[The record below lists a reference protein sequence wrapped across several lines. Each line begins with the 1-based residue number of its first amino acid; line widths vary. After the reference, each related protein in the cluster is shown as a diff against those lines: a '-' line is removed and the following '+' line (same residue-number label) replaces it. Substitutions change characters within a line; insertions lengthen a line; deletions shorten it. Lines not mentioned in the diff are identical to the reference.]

1 MYNGAMYP
9 LGKLT
14 SRQRIV
20 QAAQQELLDSGIL
33 GLRME
38 VVAEKAE
45 VSVPL
50 IYKYYGN
57 RDGLLTEVL
66 SRLYD
71 GDSYQ
76 KLSAYADIFVEMQ
89 NPSLDDIAILFATVQ
104 QDFRMPG
111 RWQRL
116 QILAASVEI
125 PELQTRLAA
134 IHLQHQAQ
142 VISFLQVALTKVA
155 SQQPGHTEASIR
167 AAVSLAP
174 ALASLIMTQSFGSVL
189 DDLVDIKVR
198 EAAAEEMKVL
208 LRLIINSVITAGT
221 QTAVDSP
228 HGS

>member
-1 MYNGAMYP
+1 MHSV
-9 LGKLT
+9 GKLA
-14 SRQRIV
+14 SRHRIMR
-20 QAAQQELLDSGIL
+20 AAQQELEDSGIL

-66 SRLYD
+66 SLLYD

-76 KLSAYADIFVEMQ
+76 TLSYYSDVFRELK
-89 NPSLDDIAILFATVQ
+89 NPSVDDIAILFATVQ
-104 QDFRMPG
+104 QGFRKPG

-134 IHLQHQAQ
+134 IHLRHQKL
-142 VISFLQVALTKVA
+142 VIDFLALALRTVV
-155 SQQPGHTEASIR
+155 SQQPGHTDESIE
-167 AAVSLAP
+167 AAVALALP
-174 ALASLIMTQSFGSVL
+174 LASLIMTQSFGSVL
-189 DDLVDIKVR
+189 DDLIVVEDR

-208 LRLIINSVITAGT
+208 LRLIINSVLTAGNK
-221 QTAVDSP
+221 SP
-228 HGS
+228 

>member
-1 MYNGAMYP
+1 MYNGSMHP

-14 SRQRIV
+14 SRQRII
-20 QAAQQELLDSGIL
+20 QAAQQELLHSGTS

-38 VVAEKAE
+38 VVAQKAE

-66 SRLYD
+66 SQLYD

-76 KLSAYADIFVEMQ
+76 GLSAYADVFLEMQ
-89 NPSLDDIAILFATVQ
+89 NPSIDDIAILFATVQ
-104 QDFRMPG
+104 QEFRRPG

-116 QILAASVEI
+116 QILAASVEL
-125 PELQTRLAA
+125 PELQKRLAE
-134 IHLQHQAQ
+134 IHLEHQKQ
-142 VISFLQVALTKVA
+142 VISFLTVALKAVA
-155 SQQPGHTEASIR
+155 SRQSGHTEASIR

-189 DDLVDIKVR
+189 DDLIELEDR

-208 LRLIINSVITAGT
+208 LRLIINSVLTAGL
-221 QTAVDSP
+221 
-228 HGS
+228 

>member
-1 MYNGAMYP
+1 MYNLPMHSV
-9 LGKLT
+9 GKLA
-14 SRQRIV
+14 SRHRIMR
-20 QAAQQELLDSGIL
+20 AAQQELEDSGIL

-66 SRLYD
+66 SLLYD

-76 KLSAYADIFVEMQ
+76 TLSYYSDVFRELK
-89 NPSLDDIAILFATVQ
+89 NPSVDDIAILFATVQ
-104 QDFRMPG
+104 QGFRKPG

-116 QILAASVEI
+116 QILAASVEL

-134 IHLQHQAQ
+134 IHLRHQKL
-142 VISFLQVALTKVA
+142 VIDFLTLALRTVV
-155 SQQPGHTEASIR
+155 SQQPGQTDESIE
-167 AAVSLAP
+167 AAVALAP
-174 ALASLIMTQSFGSVL
+174 PLASLIMTQSFGSVL
-189 DDLVDIKVR
+189 DDLIVVEDR

-208 LRLIINSVITAGT
+208 LRLIINSVLTAGNK
-221 QTAVDSP
+221 SP
-228 HGS
+228 

>member
-1 MYNGAMYP
+1 MHSV
-9 LGKLT
+9 GKLA
-14 SRQRIV
+14 SRHRIMR
-20 QAAQQELLDSGIL
+20 AAQQELEISGIL

-66 SRLYD
+66 SLLYD

-76 KLSAYADIFVEMQ
+76 SLSYYSDVFRELK
-89 NPSLDDIAILFATVQ
+89 NPSVDDIAILFATVQ
-104 QDFRMPG
+104 QGFRKPG

-116 QILAASVEI
+116 QILAASVEL

-134 IHLQHQAQ
+134 IHLRHQKL
-142 VISFLQVALTKVA
+142 VIDFLTLALRTVV
-155 SQQPGHTEASIR
+155 SQQPGQTDESIEAVV
-167 AAVSLAP
+167 ALAP
-174 ALASLIMTQSFGSVL
+174 PLASLIMTQSFGSVL
-189 DDLVDIKVR
+189 DDLVDYEDR

-208 LRLIINSVITAGT
+208 LRLIINSVLTAGNKT
-221 QTAVDSP
+221 P
-228 HGS
+228 

>member
-1 MYNGAMYP
+1 M
-9 LGKLT
+9 
-14 SRQRIV
+14 R
-20 QAAQQELLDSGIL
+20 AAQQELEDSGIL

-66 SRLYD
+66 SLLYD

-76 KLSAYADIFVEMQ
+76 TLSYYSDVFRELK
-89 NPSLDDIAILFATVQ
+89 NPSVDDIAILFATVQ
-104 QDFRMPG
+104 QGFRKPG

-134 IHLQHQAQ
+134 IHLRHQKL
-142 VISFLQVALTKVA
+142 VIDFLALALRTVV
-155 SQQPGHTEASIR
+155 SQQPGHTDESVE
-167 AAVSLAP
+167 AAVALAP
-174 ALASLIMTQSFGSVL
+174 PLASLIMTQSFGSVL
-189 DDLVDIKVR
+189 DDLIVVEDR

-208 LRLIINSVITAGT
+208 LRLIINSVLTAGNK
-221 QTAVDSP
+221 SP
-228 HGS
+228 

>member
-1 MYNGAMYP
+1 MHP

-14 SRQRIV
+14 SRQRII
-20 QAAQQELLDSGIL
+20 QAAQQELLHSGTS

-38 VVAEKAE
+38 VVAQKAE

-66 SRLYD
+66 TRLYD
-71 GDSYQ
+71 GDGYQ

-89 NPSLDDIAILFATVQ
+89 NPSPDDIAILFATVQ
-104 QDFRMPG
+104 QEFRMPG

-116 QILAASVEI
+116 QILAASVEL
-125 PELQTRLAA
+125 PELQKRLAA

-142 VISFLQVALTKVA
+142 VISFLKVALTKVA
-155 SQQPGHTEASIR
+155 SQQPGHTEASIS
-167 AAVSLAP
+167 AAIAFAAP
-174 ALASLIMTQSFGSVL
+174 LASLIMTQSFGSVL
-189 DDLVDIKVR
+189 DDLIDIEDR

-208 LRLIINSVITAGT
+208 LRLIINSVITAGA
-221 QTAVDSP
+221 QTNVDSP

>member
-1 MYNGAMYP
+1 MYNLSMHSV
-9 LGKLT
+9 GKLA
-14 SRQRIV
+14 SRHRIMR
-20 QAAQQELLDSGIL
+20 AAQQELEDSGIL

-66 SRLYD
+66 SLLYD

-76 KLSAYADIFVEMQ
+76 TLSYYSDVFRELK
-89 NPSLDDIAILFATVQ
+89 NPSVDDIAILFATVQ
-104 QDFRMPG
+104 QGFRKPG

-116 QILAASVEI
+116 QILAASVEL

-134 IHLQHQAQ
+134 IHLRHQKL
-142 VISFLQVALTKVA
+142 VIDFLTLALRTVV
-155 SQQPGHTEASIR
+155 SQQPGQTDESIE
-167 AAVSLAP
+167 AAVALAP
-174 ALASLIMTQSFGSVL
+174 PLASLIMTQSFGSVL
-189 DDLVDIKVR
+189 DDLIVVEDR

-208 LRLIINSVITAGT
+208 LRLIINSVLTAGNK
-221 QTAVDSP
+221 SP
-228 HGS
+228 